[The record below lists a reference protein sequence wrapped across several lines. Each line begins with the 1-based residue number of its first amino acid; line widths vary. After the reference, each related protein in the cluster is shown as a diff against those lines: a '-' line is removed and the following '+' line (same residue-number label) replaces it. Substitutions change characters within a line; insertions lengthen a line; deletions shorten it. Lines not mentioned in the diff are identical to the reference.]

1 MTWWRTWAQ
10 ARRMERGT
18 SATEYALLISGVAIG
33 IVVLV
38 VMFGDSLATNWL
50 GFANVL

>member
-1 MTWWRTWAQ
+1 
-10 ARRMERGT
+10 MERGT

-50 GFANVL
+50 GFANIL